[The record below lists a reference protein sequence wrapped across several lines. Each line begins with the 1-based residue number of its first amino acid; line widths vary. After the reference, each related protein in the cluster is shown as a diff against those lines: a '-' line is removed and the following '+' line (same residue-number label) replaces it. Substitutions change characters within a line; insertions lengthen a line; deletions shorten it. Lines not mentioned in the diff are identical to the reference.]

1 MTDLSQRTEL
11 YELKLP
17 YGLTVT
23 MKRLTTAG
31 IVAARRTVE
40 VIERQARMCRSVPAK
55 PDAAVSQSQEPSAQ
69 GARKKNGCQ
78 GPRFRSLRERRQ
90 PQVVTCCGPSSLRS

>member
-11 YELKLP
+11 YELELP

-40 VIERQARMCRSVPAK
+40 VIEPGPHVSQRPRQA
-55 PDAAVSQSQEPSAQ
+55 
-69 GARKKNGCQ
+69 
-78 GPRFRSLRERRQ
+78 
-90 PQVVTCCGPSSLRS
+90 